1 VSALPED
8 DEAGAVERHLEVA
21 RSARYWTLGDPER
34 EHEEVWVVLHGYGQ
48 LARRFLRR
56 LAPIAVPSRLI
67 VAPEA
72 LSRFYIGSGEGRHRQ
87 DALVGA
93 TWMTREDREA
103 EIRDYVAYLD
113 RLADVVAR
121 GAPRVTVLGFSQG
134 VATAWRWVTYGS
146 VPGLS
151 RLVAWAGE
159 LPPDIDLARAA
170 RALADVEVVWVHGD
184 GDPVVPAKI
193 GEVAA
198 ERLEQVGVPLRSLR
212 HPGGH
217 DIHEETLRAV
227 AG

>member
-1 VSALPED
+1 MSAEAED
-8 DEAGAVERHLEVA
+8 AAGALERHLEVA
-21 RSARYWTLGDPER
+21 RSARYWVLGDPELD
-34 EHEEVWVVLHGYGQ
+34 HEEVWIVLHGYGQ

-56 LAPIAVPSRLI
+56 FARIATASRLV

-72 LSRFYIGSGEGRHRQ
+72 LSRFYIGSGEGRHGP

-113 RLADVVAR
+113 RLAAAVVR

-134 VATAWRWVTYGS
+134 VATAWRWVTYGA
-146 VPGLS
+146 VPRLG

-159 LPPDIDLARAA
+159 LPPDLDMERAA
-170 RALADVEVVWVHGD
+170 RSLAGVEVLLVSGEGD
-184 GDPVVPAKI
+184 RTAGAPRHA
-193 GEVAA
+193 EAT
-198 ERLEQVGVPLRSLR
+198 ERLERAGVPVRPLRY
-212 HPGGH
+212 PGGH
-217 DIHEETLRAV
+217 DIHEATLLAL